1 MGCCGGRVLSYP
13 VATASAG
20 DNGTP
25 RHRNTTPAKIGFQ
38 YVGKTRLIVIGPVSG
53 IQYRFRGPG
62 ARAMVDPRD
71 QWSLDRVPTLSRV
84 ISDDHHP

>member
-1 MGCCGGRVLSYP
+1 MLSYP
-13 VATASAG
+13 VATASGGGNA
-20 DNGTP
+20 T
-25 RHRNTTPAKIGFQ
+25 HRNRITTPAKIGFQ

-84 ISDDHHP
+84 VVDAPQP